1 MTFKLI
7 AKASELETSFSL
19 IKVCRKLKVSRS
31 GFYKSQSCLL
41 HGDKDQKSYELI
53 KDVFNKKKEKIGIRQ
68 IKMLLKDHYN
78 VVMNKKKIARIKNK
92 FYLIT
97 KIRRKNVYKNFAKKS
112 HEHKA
117 CPNILNRKFTRSRA
131 DDVYSTDITQFN
143 YGEGKKA
150 YLAVF
155 KDLGTKEIVG
165 SEISKRIDINLVNN
179 ALDKALNKLS
189 NKKRKNLMIHSDQG
203 FHFTHFKYRN
213 ILQENGITQSMSR
226 KGNCI
231 DNAPVESFF
240 GYLKDHIEL
249 RGCDTF
255 EKLKNKVTR
264 EIDYYNNERPMWDLK
279 KMPPS
284 LYRRHLES

>member
-1 MTFKLI
+1 MTFKVI
-7 AKASELETSFSL
+7 AKACKFQTSFSL
-19 IKVCRKLKVSRS
+19 HKVCKKLKVSRS
-31 GFYKSQSCLL
+31 GFYKSQSKLSNP
-41 HGDKDQKSYELI
+41 DKDQISYELI
-53 KDVFNKKKEKIGIRQ
+53 KVVFNEKKEKIGIRQ
-68 IKMLLKDHYN
+68 IKMLLNDRYKT
-78 VVMNKKKIARIKNK
+78 VMNKKKIARIKNK
-92 FYLIT
+92 FQLVT
-97 KIRRKNVYKNFAKKS
+97 KIRRKNIYKKFAKKT
-112 HEHKA
+112 HEHKE
-117 CPNILNRKFTRSRA
+117 CPNFLNREFNRSKA

-155 KDLGTKEIVG
+155 KDLGTKEIVA
-165 SEISKRIDINLVNN
+165 SEMSKRIDINLVNG
-179 ALDKALNKLS
+179 ALDKALSKLS
-189 NKKRKNLMIHSDQG
+189 YKKRKQLMIHSDQG
-203 FHFTHFKYRN
+203 FHFTHFKYRGK
-213 ILQENGITQSMSR
+213 LQENGITQSMSR

-249 RGCDTF
+249 RDCDSF

>member
-1 MTFKLI
+1 MTFKVI
-7 AKASELETSFSL
+7 AKARELKTSFSL
-19 IKVCRKLKVSRS
+19 VNICKKLKVSRS
-31 GFYKSQSCLL
+31 GFYKSQSSS
-41 HGDKDQKSYELI
+41 HNGDKDQNSFKLI
-53 KDVFNKKKEKIGIRQ
+53 KKVFEDKREKIGIRQ
-68 IKMLLKDHYN
+68 IKMLLSDRYK

-92 FYLIT
+92 FHLTT
-97 KIRRKNVYKNFAKKS
+97 KIRRKNGYKKFAKKI

-117 CPNILNRKFTRSRA
+117 CPNFLNREFTRSKA

-155 KDLGTKEIVG
+155 KDLGTKEIVA
-165 SEISKRIDINLVNN
+165 SELSKRMDINLVNG
-179 ALDKALNKLS
+179 ALDKALSKLS
-189 NKKRKNLMIHSDQG
+189 YKKRKKLMIHSDQG
-203 FHFTHFKYRN
+203 FHFTHFKYRGK
-213 ILQENGITQSMSR
+213 LQENGITQSMSR

-240 GYLKDHIEL
+240 GYLKDHVEL
-249 RGCDTF
+249 KGCDSF